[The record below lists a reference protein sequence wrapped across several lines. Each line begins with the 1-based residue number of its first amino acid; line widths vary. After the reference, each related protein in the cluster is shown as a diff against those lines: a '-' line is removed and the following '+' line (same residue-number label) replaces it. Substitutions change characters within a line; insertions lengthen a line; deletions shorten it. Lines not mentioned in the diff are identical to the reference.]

1 MTADRAALLAATD
14 LFGHLDEG
22 SLGWLSAEA
31 IERIYHKN
39 QYIFRVGDPGDW
51 LFVMADGLVK
61 LELSSLAGEE
71 MVLTTVKPPQTF
83 GELALL
89 DGGPRS
95 ANAEAV
101 QDSRLICIPRRD
113 ILALI
118 SRQPQLADSLF
129 RSLGGM
135 LRRLTDQAADQ
146 VFLDLPGRVAKLL
159 LALAGDSAT
168 GGAEID
174 VPLTQTDLAQM
185 VGGSRQRVN
194 RILASFE
201 ARGLLEVHGRRMV
214 IKRPDQLRE
223 RAES

>member
-1 MTADRAALLAATD
+1 
-14 LFGHLDEG
+14 
-22 SLGWLSAEA
+22 
-31 IERIYHKN
+31 
-39 QYIFRVGDPGDW
+39 
-51 LFVMADGLVK
+51 MADGLVK